1 MADNKETVR
10 QAVEE
15 LWNQDKLDQVEK
27 YYADDFVFHTEG
39 GDVQRGPDSIR
50 QWLNTTH
57 GAIPDI
63 NYHLDAVYGEDDKVA
78 LRYTVKG
85 THTGDFRGLPP
96 TGKPISLTGHMIL
109 HLRDGKIVEGHG
121 YWDTLGLLQQMGI
134 VPPLGPPRA

>member
-1 MADNKETVR
+1 MADNRETVR

-63 NYHLDAVYGEDDKVA
+63 N
-78 LRYTVKG
+78 
-85 THTGDFRGLPP
+85 
-96 TGKPISLTGHMIL
+96 
-109 HLRDGKIVEGHG
+109 
-121 YWDTLGLLQQMGI
+121 
-134 VPPLGPPRA
+134 